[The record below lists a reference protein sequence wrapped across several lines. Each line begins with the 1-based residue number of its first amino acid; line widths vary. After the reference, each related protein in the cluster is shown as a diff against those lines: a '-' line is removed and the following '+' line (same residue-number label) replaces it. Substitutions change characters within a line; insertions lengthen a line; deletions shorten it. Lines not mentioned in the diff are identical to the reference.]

1 MSQYNLADVNNQLQ
15 QEAGR
20 IGEMIS
26 AKLIATD
33 PWNRLVKQDTFP
45 AGMGE
50 SIQTLIQE
58 RTTVPNASSTAWE
71 DVGTND
77 GTGNTCNPTPQVV
90 EFARTLKSYNLQ
102 QSAIRSPGFCVN
114 DLRTAWKAEE
124 QLAGEVKVLKENSQ
138 WFWSN
143 RYRDE
148 FSRLAGNKVVTD
160 VNDTLAMSASGTN
173 EAFPAAAPAYA
184 LDQGILDQFYLDL
197 SRDAAESHYAMVD
210 GEPQYGLICSPE
222 TSNYLKK
229 QNADIRQDLRF
240 SSQVDELIK
249 PFGAAFSYSGYVH
262 LVDRQAPRYN
272 FVGGEFVRVPFFTTA
287 PANGYGH
294 KAVVNP
300 AYRSAS
306 YEVSFIYNPH
316 VYTSRVAQVITSPGS
331 GLKFDPV
338 NYRGEFMWINNKD
351 NANNILGVNGYFYA
365 LFMQGSQPKRTEWG
379 YAIMHLRCSPATLYQ
394 SCS

>member
-148 FSRLAGNKVVTD
+148 FSRLAGSKVVTD
-160 VNDTLAMSASGTN
+160 VNDTLAMSTSGSN
-173 EAFPAAAPAYA
+173 QAFPAAAPAYA

-197 SRDAAESHYAMVD
+197 SRDAAEGNYAIVD
-210 GEPQYGLICSPE
+210 GEPQYALICSPE

-249 PFGAAFSYSGYVH
+249 PFGAAFSYSGFVH

-287 PANGYGH
+287 PANTGN

-300 AYRSAS
+300 AYRSAP

-379 YAIMHLRCSPATLYQ
+379 YAIMHLRCGPATLYQ